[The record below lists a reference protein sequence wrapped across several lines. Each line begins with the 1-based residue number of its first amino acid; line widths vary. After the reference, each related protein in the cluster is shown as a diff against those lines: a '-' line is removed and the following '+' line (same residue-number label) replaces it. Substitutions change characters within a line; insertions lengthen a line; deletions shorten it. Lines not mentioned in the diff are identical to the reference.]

1 MTLREIEETLRQ
13 SGVPDARF
21 DALQLAAAF
30 TGRSAAYLLASRDE
44 ALSGAGLE
52 DAVRRRAS
60 REPLQYILGAWDF
73 MGGTYEVS
81 PDCLIPR
88 ADTETLVEEALR
100 LVRPG
105 DSVADLCTGSGCI
118 AVSVAER
125 VPCTVT
131 AVELFPKTA
140 AIAGRNAA
148 KHGVSDRV
156 KIIVGDVCRDVF
168 APGELFDLILSNP
181 PYVTAEEMETLEP
194 ELSFEP
200 RAALTDGGDGL
211 SILRA
216 IIDIYPAH
224 LAPGGTMLLEH
235 GADEGAAV
243 REMAEQHGLLAE
255 TLRDAGGR
263 ERCTRISP
271 GQDR

>member
-1 MTLREIEETLRQ
+1 MTLREIEEMLRR

-21 DALQLAAAF
+21 DALQLAASF
-30 TGRSAAYLLASRDE
+30 TGHSTAYLMAARDE
-44 ALSGAGLE
+44 ELSGIGLE
-52 DAVRRRAS
+52 AAVRRRAA
-60 REPLQYILGAWDF
+60 REPLQYILGWWAF

-100 LVRPG
+100 LVKPG
-105 DSVADLCTGSGCI
+105 DRIADLCTGSGCI

-125 VPCTVT
+125 ADCTVT

-140 AIAGRNAA
+140 AVASRNAGR
-148 KHGVSDRV
+148 HGVLSRV
-156 KIIVGDVCRDVF
+156 SVIVGDVRQDVF
-168 APGELFDLILSNP
+168 GKNDTFDLILSNP
-181 PYVTAEEMETLEP
+181 PYVTADEMTGLEP

-211 SILRA
+211 SILRS
-216 IIDIYPAH
+216 IIEIYPAH

-235 GADEGAAV
+235 GSEQGAAV
-243 REMAEQHGLLAE
+243 RDMAEKQGLSAE
-255 TLRDAGGR
+255 TIRDTAGR
-263 ERCTRISP
+263 ERCTRI
-271 GQDR
+271 RR

>member
-21 DALQLAAAF
+21 DALQLAASF
-30 TGRSAAYLLASRDE
+30 TGRTSASLLASRE
-44 ALSGAGLE
+44 EILSGAGLE
-52 DAVRRRAS
+52 EAVRRRAS
-60 REPLQYILGAWDF
+60 REPLQYILGTWDF

-100 LVRPG
+100 LAKPG
-105 DSVADLCTGSGCI
+105 DKIADLCTGSGCI

-125 VPCTVT
+125 VRCTVT

-148 KHGVSDRV
+148 RHGVADRV
-156 KIIVGDVCRDVF
+156 KIVVGDVCRDVF
-168 APGELFDLILSNP
+168 EDGECFNMILSNP
-181 PYVTAEEMETLEP
+181 PYVTAEEMASLEP

-216 IIDIYPAH
+216 IIDMYPAH
-224 LAPGGTMLLEH
+224 LAPGGVMLLEH
-235 GADEGAAV
+235 GSGQGAAV
-243 REMAEQHGLLAE
+243 RDMAKKQGLSAE
-255 TLRDAGGR
+255 TIRDTAGR
-263 ERCTRISP
+263 ERCTRICRM
-271 GQDR
+271 Q